1 MKTLVVIPA
10 RLKATRLPNKP
21 LAIIGGVP
29 MVVQVWRRAC
39 EAAIGDVVVACDGPE
54 IAEAIIAAGG
64 RAIITNPDHP
74 SGSDRVWEAVE
85 ILSGADA
92 RGGEVAPAIAP
103 PRSPDGS
110 GSRHKALRTP
120 TLTEESRL
128 AFHGEWRVAGEEGA
142 IPVTRH
148 PSPVTHHD
156 IIINLQGDLPTL
168 EPRLLHELLLPLANP
183 AVDIATLVA
192 AITRPEEHENP
203 SVVKAVLSFQSPESR
218 VQSSVVEASSVAFHC
233 VPRSHLAKGDGE
245 PRSVGGLGA
254 IPPSEKNKTARA
266 LYFTRCA
273 APYGDGP
280 RYHHIGV
287 YAYRRAAL
295 ERFVKLPPS
304 PLEQREKLEQL
315 RALEHG
321 FRIDARVVD
330 TVPLGVDTPD
340 DLERARALLGA

>member
-21 LAIIGGVP
+21 LANIGGVP
-29 MVVQVWRRAC
+29 MIVQVWRRAC
-39 EAAIGDVVVACDGPE
+39 EANIGDVVVACDGPE
-54 IAEAIIAAGG
+54 IAEVIIAAGG

-85 ILSGADA
+85 KSESWIVDRGSEKNNLSN
-92 RGGEVAPAIAP
+92 
-103 PRSPDGS
+103 
-110 GSRHKALRTP
+110 
-120 TLTEESRL
+120 
-128 AFHGEWRVAGEEGA
+128 
-142 IPVTRH
+142 
-148 PSPVTHHD
+148 HD

-168 EPRLLHELLLPLANP
+168 EPHLLHELLLPLANP
-183 AVDIATLVA
+183 AVDMVTLVA
-192 AITRPEEHENP
+192 VITRPEEHENP
-203 SVVKAVLSFQSPESR
+203 SVVKAVLSFQSSEFRVQSSESRVQSSESR
-218 VQSSVVEASSVAFHC
+218 VQSSVVEASSVAFH
-233 VPRSHLAKGDGE
+233 GE

-287 YAYRRAAL
+287 YAYRRSAL

-315 RALEHG
+315 RALENG